1 MSSSGIA
8 YPPPTYIPPLPIF
21 NPTNFPPI
29 PPSGSTSGGGGQ
41 SNIFPDG
48 LSSGNTIQL
57 DGGTGGAGGDGT
69 ERSING
75 ISYLNFIDTANTSPV
90 GATPLTTL
98 SQTAT
103 NFTIGG
109 TNTIEI
115 DITGSALKFN
125 GVAVGTGSGN
135 VNTADSNTYATG
147 TTQTFDNAVVGNT
160 LDFNNTGSILMS
172 SYNAINS
179 ANLSFP
185 QTFPTSTTG
194 QNAGLGVFWNN
205 SNGGGETDLIC
216 YGQGGQGGLSIYA
229 CNVGLSPTLLAS
241 FYSTSNI
248 SLNKPVNIT
257 GNLQTTSYISSPTLT
272 APTTSNLPST
282 YGSFYNTNGTPYFT
296 YNNSGTI
303 TTSPLVISSTLS
315 NYATL
320 TTGTNSFTNVNTFSQ
335 FPTISATQLLS
346 TDSSTKLAT
355 TAWVQSAIPS
365 LSNYPTLN
373 GSQYWTG
380 YNTFNNGIS
389 LPNVSNPPPATYL
402 FATLYSYN
410 NTLNYSTAGSVIV
423 NPVALTRTANTF
435 SGTNNFTG
443 TTTAITQAT
452 TDNSTNVATT
462 AFVKSAIPQT
472 YNITSSVGIYTGVGT
487 PAQTYWTFTF
497 GSPTYGNT
505 FSFIITSNT
514 TPTPLALSAGTLPLT
529 SNGTYGCMT
538 GNGILQTYTSS
549 PSSTIFNA
557 YNLSN
562 INTLSIPF
570 IITSSNVNT
579 GNWFLT
585 IAVYNQNIAG
595 YTLNMKIITTS

>member
-8 YPPPTYIPPLPIF
+8 YPKPVYIPPLPIF

-48 LSSGNTIQL
+48 LSSGNVIQL
-57 DGGTGGAGGDGT
+57 DGGTGGSGGDGT
-69 ERSING
+69 ERSISG

-90 GATPLTTL
+90 GATPLTTI

-103 NFTIGG
+103 TFTIGG

-135 VNTADSNTYATG
+135 VNTANSNTYATG
-147 TTQTFDNAVVGNT
+147 TTQTFDSAVVGNT
-160 LDFNNTGSILMS
+160 LNFNNTGSILVS
-172 SYNAINS
+172 GHNGANS

-194 QNAGLGVFWNN
+194 GNAGLGVFWDN
-205 SNGGGETDLIC
+205 SNYIGETDLIC
-216 YGQGGQGGLSIYA
+216 YGQGGQSGLSIYA
-229 CNVGLSPTLLAS
+229 CNASLTPTLLAS
-241 FYSTSNI
+241 FLSSNNI
-248 SLNKPVNIT
+248 SLNRPVSIT

-303 TTSPLVISSTLS
+303 TTS
-315 NYATL
+315 
-320 TTGTNSFTNVNTFSQ
+320 
-335 FPTISATQLLS
+335 QLL
-346 TDSSTKLAT
+346 T
-355 TAWVQSAIPS
+355 SAS
-365 LSNYPTLN
+365 LSNYGTLN
-373 GSQYWTG
+373 GTQYWTG

-389 LPNVSNPPPATYL
+389 LPNVSNPPPSGFL
-402 FATLYSYN
+402 NATLYSYN
-410 NTLNYSTAGSVIV
+410 NTLNYSTALSTIV

-443 TTTAITQAT
+443 TTTAITPSFG
-452 TDNSTNVATT
+452 DNSTNVATT
-462 AFVKSAIPQT
+462 AFVQSALQT
-472 YNITSSVGIYTGVGT
+472 YSITSGVGVYIPAT
-487 PAQTYWTFTF
+487 TNPTAPAQTAWTFTF
-497 GSPTYGNT
+497 GSPNYGNT
-505 FSFIITSNT
+505 FRFVITTNT
-514 TPTPLALSAGTLPLT
+514 TPTPIALPTGLQPLPQP
-529 SNGTYGCMT
+529 NGTNGCMT

-549 PSSTIFNA
+549 PISTVYNA
-557 YNLSN
+557 YYLSN

-570 IITSSNVNT
+570 NISTSVVDGGT
-579 GNWFLT
+579 WLLT
-585 IAVYNQNIAG
+585 IVVYNQNIPG
-595 YTLNMKIITTS
+595 YTLDMNITTTS